1 MSMPSVDSQLPSSEA
16 GEPSAR
22 RSPLRFARIVVL
34 ALVVL
39 SGVLGQWAIRSLM
52 NSGYH
57 ECEVTAESLKSV
69 PDELV
74 WTDTPQVGSIYDGR
88 ESWGCTRPEVC
99 WGYRATLFTTRRV
112 HCDPYVAYEG

>member
-1 MSMPSVDSQLPSSEA
+1 MPSVESQLPSSEA

-22 RSPLRFARIVVL
+22 RSPLRFARLGVL
-34 ALVVL
+34 ALAVL
-39 SGVLGQWAIRSLM
+39 SGVLGQWAIRSFM

-57 ECEVTAESLKSV
+57 ECEVTAASLKSV
-69 PDELV
+69 PYELFR
-74 WTDTPQVGSIYDGR
+74 TGTPQVGSIYDGR
-88 ESWGCTRPEVC
+88 DSAGCTRPEVC